1 MKNILIAF
9 CFNLLFCSS
18 VFANSGF
25 YNTKI
30 SAITIHDYW
39 NVLVIELK
47 SPVATGEGCAVSNA
61 VVLQKNHYMFKEM
74 YAALLSAF
82 HAQTMISG
90 WANGCFR
97 EYPVLTRLDLRK

>member
-1 MKNILIAF
+1 MRKIFLLI

-30 SAITIHDYW
+30 AAITVHDNW
-39 NVLVIELK
+39 NALIIEFK
-47 SPVATGEGCAVSNA
+47 SSVADGEKCGISNA
-61 VVLQKNHYMFKEM
+61 VLLQKNHYMFKEM

-90 WANGCFR
+90 WANGCNGS
-97 EYPVLTRLDLRK
+97 YPILTRIDLRK